1 MFVYIEGMDLAG
13 KTILAENLKKN
24 LGNDWYIRSKSLVK
38 FNPIKELA
46 DQLGAK
52 KEINDEIAG
61 WLYLSASMMDVC
73 KSSSSTNQLNIIQD
87 SMTIMKSLAYHTVF
101 KNYAIAD
108 QFKKYATKITA
119 PDLSVYLTADMKTR
133 ERRLM
138 KRMSD
143 LPDTITENDFMVIKN
158 PQVFLEMEKILLKLT
173 TEYFNPLVV
182 DTSNHTEKHI
192 CDIVLH
198 LIKENIKSPN

>member
-1 MFVYIEGMDLAG
+1 MFVYVEGMDLAG

-24 LGNDWYIRSKSLVK
+24 LGNDWLIRSKSLVK

-61 WLYLSASMMDVC
+61 WLYLSASMMDIC
-73 KSSSSTNQLNIIQD
+73 KSPSSINQLNIIQD
-87 SMTIMKSLAYHTVF
+87 SLTIMKSLAYHTVF
-101 KNYAIAD
+101 KNYAIVD
-108 QFKKYATKITA
+108 QLKKYATKIAA
-119 PDLSVYLTADMKTR
+119 PNLSVYLTADIKTR

-143 LPDTITENDFMVIKN
+143 APNTITENDLMVVKN
-158 PQVFLEMEKILLKLT
+158 PQAFLEMEKILLKLT
-173 TEYFNPLVV
+173 TEYFSPLVI
-182 DTSNHTEKHI
+182 DTSSHTEKHI
-192 CDIVLH
+192 CDIVLY
-198 LIKENIKSPN
+198 LIKENFKSPS